1 MKTAQ
6 SYLSIESVMDDTTDT
21 VDGRSISFNTTQLN
35 STHNVIAYVTP
46 RSGLRTTDIEKYYY
60 WVDDDKTT
68 LDNMCTVNDDGTGHS
83 MPISIDD
90 IIEHYNLTAP
100 INGKTTHELFC
111 YAKST
116 YGGMTNV
123 GVMTFDVEGEQVSI
137 FNDCE
142 LLAANIN
149 PISYTSTISYGTNS
163 PETFYIGIKCGDNAI
178 ITPNDIDHI
187 EYYVND
193 QFENRRTIM
202 PINDQNNFIYSDDI
216 INIEY
221 NFDIPEEHN
230 INNNITIN
238 CIAYAKN
245 GDTLI
250 GSFTMSY
257 DGALFDTLR
266 GSVRWYDESRTTNLT
281 VIDNNTIKASLNP
294 NEWGVLPLLTNHIY
308 SWCVWFDGR
317 LEDNTN
323 YIEISHKNNTPD
335 IILDLSSLQKQL
347 LNIAPN
353 TTETHTLYVYA
364 VSIDNGRSETTNIN
378 VELSGNVV
386 DTIVDKDL
394 KFFMHDADNG
404 DWFVTVFDDDS
415 DVLSSQISRWEC
427 YIVGQEDNIYAF
439 SSSSNNTSNVTYWKK
454 LAESTLNF
462 DVPYNTLKEFQVA
475 FRVKST
481 FGTYSNIGIMTMYID
496 NRDTVS
502 NTTIS
507 LTNNDNIINITNNS
521 TVEYQID
528 HIEYYIVGQESN
540 TISVPF
546 VQTPYQQN
554 SYVKSTW
561 LYKLNNQYYNWS
573 YYQYGTIEENSNHWL
588 PYRIFSTNIP
598 MADIE
603 SNFNLNVADNTTQTF
618 TLKVKLVSI
627 YDTESYEATYEFT
640 KQGNIVDT
648 IVNKN
653 VSVAKSGNNYTAT
666 LASGALSSQV
676 DHWTYW
682 IDSGTSKTLS
692 TKSTTA
698 SVSAATLGLTA
709 PDNTTVNYVLSFKA
723 HSTFGTTSKTGTMT
737 ITVTGAVVDTIDGKT
752 LTVSNNTSTISFALP
767 SSSLQSQ
774 VSGWTY
780 YIDEILNHTVNS
792 TATTKTLTL
801 NRSSLIETFGLTA
814 PDNET
819 AEYNLYCRAN
829 STLGGHSKYA
839 VYKITVEG
847 TIVEDPVDPND
858 DPSTYSSLASAS
870 GNYIRVRFSDA
881 SINPTTLNVSSGMSD
896 DYSNG
901 TWTKCTDTTANDWFY
916 QKSGDWT
923 ELFYRFFN
931 SQTNPSLANCTV
943 KIIKGS
949 YQSFYFNYAYY
960 GCDRLTEVHNY
971 FMAAKSADFTF
982 ASSGLIKVANC
993 TFRGEQATADYLS
1006 IRAPFQNCSELVSVK
1021 DCTYYNL
1028 YYIYHFFYGCSKL
1041 EELPNICAK
1050 FIACNNGN
1058 DSAYDYYQGAFYGCS
1073 NVRTGML
1080 ENYNSIKSRVE
1091 NQQMFAGCGTNTPE
1105 GMEARAQI
1113 PIAWGGD
1120 LTEEHDTLTFLPT
1133 ITTRYVVDGTTAEL
1147 YATLN
1152 TTITGQTALE
1162 ATDIYIKYPGD
1173 TTFTHLASPN
1183 VQLEGRKFSVGSN
1196 TVVVR
1201 LTCEH
1206 GITTDK
1212 TVVVDVEAYNVNGHN
1227 DFELKTVS
1235 FNKYDKRLTWALTN
1249 PTYQTPEG
1257 ITYTI
1262 KVNNT
1267 TYNAGSANYYDFDN
1281 LPSGV
1286 YTFTVTATCKHG
1298 NTSIK
1303 STTGEIV
1310 GTHVDFAIMGVGYDT
1325 NSKLMTW
1332 DVAYANADHS
1342 DEHITYTIA
1351 TPSTTYTV
1359 VDDTSV
1365 VLDKDSGGF
1374 QVIFTARCGHGNEI
1388 SKQFNLGGSGGFI
1401 FVGFGSN
1408 ESTGGGA
1415 TGQPDTHTD
1424 FNININPYTAGDNT
1438 LTWTIS

>member
-1 MKTAQ
+1 MKTAR
-6 SYLSIESVMDDTTDT
+6 SYLSIKSVMDDTTDT
-21 VDGRSISFNTTQLN
+21 VDERSIAFNTTELN
-35 STHNVIAYVTP
+35 STRNVIAYVTP
-46 RSGLRTTDIEKYYY
+46 RRGLRTTDIEKYYY
-60 WVDDDKTT
+60 WVDNDKTT

-83 MPISIDD
+83 LPISIDD

-142 LLAANIN
+142 LLAANIY
-149 PISYTSTISYGTNS
+149 PISYTSNISYGTNS
-163 PETFYIGIKCGDNAI
+163 PETFNIGIKCGDNAI

-193 QFENRRTIM
+193 QFDNRLTIM
-202 PINDQNNFIYSDDI
+202 PMNNQNNFIYSDDI
-216 INIEY
+216 MNIEY

-245 GDTLI
+245 GDILT

-257 DGALFDTLR
+257 DGALYDTLN
-266 GSVRWYDESRTTNLT
+266 GSIRWYDESRTTNLT
-281 VIDNNTIKASLNP
+281 VIDNSTIKASLNP
-294 NEWGVLPLLTNHIY
+294 NEWEVLPLLTKHIY
-308 SWCVWFDGR
+308 SWRVWFDDR
-317 LEDNTN
+317 LENNPN
-323 YIEISHKNNTPD
+323 YIEISHKNNTSD

-353 TTETHTLYVYA
+353 TTEIHTLYVYA
-364 VSIDNGRSETTNIN
+364 ISIDNGRSEITNID

-404 DWFVTVFDDDS
+404 DWFVTVFNDDR
-415 DVLSSQISRWEC
+415 DVLPSQISRWEC

-462 DVPYNTLKEFQVA
+462 DVPYNTLKEFQIA

-481 FGTYSNIGIMTMYID
+481 FGTYSNVGIMTMYID

-540 TISVPF
+540 TVSVPF
-546 VQTPYQQN
+546 VQTPYKEN

-640 KQGNIVDT
+640 KSGAIVD
-648 IVNKN
+648 
-653 VSVAKSGNNYTAT
+653 
-666 LASGALSSQV
+666 
-676 DHWTYW
+676 
-682 IDSGTSKTLS
+682 
-692 TKSTTA
+692 
-698 SVSAATLGLTA
+698 
-709 PDNTTVNYVLSFKA
+709 
-723 HSTFGTTSKTGTMT
+723 
-737 ITVTGAVVDTIDGKT
+737 
-752 LTVSNNTSTISFALP
+752 
-767 SSSLQSQ
+767 
-774 VSGWTY
+774 
-780 YIDEILNHTVNS
+780 
-792 TATTKTLTL
+792 
-801 NRSSLIETFGLTA
+801 
-814 PDNET
+814 
-819 AEYNLYCRAN
+819 
-829 STLGGHSKYA
+829 
-839 VYKITVEG
+839 
-847 TIVEDPVDPND
+847 
-858 DPSTYSSLASAS
+858 
-870 GNYIRVRFSDA
+870 
-881 SINPTTLNVSSGMSD
+881 
-896 DYSNG
+896 
-901 TWTKCTDTTANDWFY
+901 
-916 QKSGDWT
+916 
-923 ELFYRFFN
+923 
-931 SQTNPSLANCTV
+931 
-943 KIIKGS
+943 
-949 YQSFYFNYAYY
+949 
-960 GCDRLTEVHNY
+960 
-971 FMAAKSADFTF
+971 
-982 ASSGLIKVANC
+982 
-993 TFRGEQATADYLS
+993 
-1006 IRAPFQNCSELVSVK
+1006 
-1021 DCTYYNL
+1021 
-1028 YYIYHFFYGCSKL
+1028 
-1041 EELPNICAK
+1041 
-1050 FIACNNGN
+1050 
-1058 DSAYDYYQGAFYGCS
+1058 
-1073 NVRTGML
+1073 
-1080 ENYNSIKSRVE
+1080 
-1091 NQQMFAGCGTNTPE
+1091 
-1105 GMEARAQI
+1105 
-1113 PIAWGGD
+1113 
-1120 LTEEHDTLTFLPT
+1120 
-1133 ITTRYVVDGTTAEL
+1133 
-1147 YATLN
+1147 
-1152 TTITGQTALE
+1152 
-1162 ATDIYIKYPGD
+1162 
-1173 TTFTHLASPN
+1173 
-1183 VQLEGRKFSVGSN
+1183 
-1196 TVVVR
+1196 
-1201 LTCEH
+1201 
-1206 GITTDK
+1206 
-1212 TVVVDVEAYNVNGHN
+1212 
-1227 DFELKTVS
+1227 
-1235 FNKYDKRLTWALTN
+1235 
-1249 PTYQTPEG
+1249 
-1257 ITYTI
+1257 
-1262 KVNNT
+1262 
-1267 TYNAGSANYYDFDN
+1267 
-1281 LPSGV
+1281 
-1286 YTFTVTATCKHG
+1286 
-1298 NTSIK
+1298 
-1303 STTGEIV
+1303 
-1310 GTHVDFAIMGVGYDT
+1310 THVDFAIMGVGYDT

-1365 VLDKDSGGF
+1365 VLDKDYGGF

-1388 SKQFNLGGSGGFI
+1388 SKQFNLDGSGGFI

-1415 TGQPDTHTD
+1415 TGHPDTHTD